1 MISNEEYNYVILSND
16 IDKVFL
22 AKYSEYPMIDDIS
35 FNELRSKL
43 EFNTTKRIVFNN
55 TFYRYREDEIKEI
68 MELLKKQ
75 NIKFV
80 LITSNVEEALY
91 GDYILVYD
99 GKNIVLEGLKEV
111 VLKEEKKLK
120 HLGYGLPFVVDLS
133 IQLTYYDVF
142 DKVYFDIDNM
152 IGDLWN

>member
-55 TFYRYREDEIKEI
+55 TFYGYREDEIKEI

-80 LITSNVEEALY
+80 LITSNVEETLY

-120 HLGYGLPFVVDLS
+120 HLGYDLPFVVDLS

>member
-1 MISNEEYNYVILSND
+1 MINNEEYNYIILCNN

-22 AKYSEYPMIDDIS
+22 AKYADYPIIDNILFSD
-35 FNELRSKL
+35 LRAKI

-55 TFYRYREDEIKEI
+55 TFYGYKEEEINEI
-68 MELLKKQ
+68 LDLLKKQ

-80 LITSNVEEALY
+80 LITSNIEEALY
-91 GDYILVYD
+91 GDYIIVYD
-99 GKNIVLEGLKEV
+99 EKNIILEGVKES

-133 IQLTYYDVF
+133 TQLTYYDVF
-142 DKVYFDIDNM
+142 DKAYFEMDKLVN
-152 IGDLWN
+152 DLWN